1 MQDTHAAWLVGK
13 KGSKYVALGVAL
25 LFAVTIALI
34 VAYGSSSKTAEET
47 VILDEAAKLNTCRT
61 NSISLIKPER
71 IDLFLLNQLS
81 DFCYNQVR
89 GEDLLGDFHV
99 RKLNFVQQ
107 VSDSRILLWM
117 VVAITVSGVLLAGL
131 QLLAS
136 YRPASVGGDFASGQD
151 GEVKLDPKSISLKS
165 SVTGLLILII
175 SFAFFIVYVRWVYP
189 IQTRMDPEADA
200 SAWKSP
206 MMFRPGGAGAP
217 PQEPAANETKKL
229 PPVEGSK
236 P

>member
-131 QLLAS
+131 QLLAA
-136 YRPASVGGDFASGQD
+136 YRLASVGGD
-151 GEVKLDPKSISLKS
+151 
-165 SVTGLLILII
+165 
-175 SFAFFIVYVRWVYP
+175 FFIVYVRWVYP